1 MFEKLELPFAGFSRQ
16 NLRDNNMSKAAM
28 EALHPEVQNLITQL
42 GWKLTPIQEEA
53 TIDLCK
59 GNDRL
64 LVAPTGSGKTEA
76 AILPVVSRALEEK
89 WEGLSILYI
98 TPLRALNRDIDR
110 RLSRL
115 LEPLGLTVGLRHGDT
130 TQKERTKQSKNPPNL
145 LVTTPETTQIMML
158 GSRLRKHLSSVKV
171 IILDE
176 IHDLAGSER
185 GAQLMVGL
193 ERIEDI
199 STDSFQRIGL
209 SATVGNPKEVAKY
222 MSKTAIPILGP
233 APRFTEVIVHKEKPS
248 PEDEVL
254 SVQWSVS
261 PNSIA
266 AFRRLANS
274 LIQDS
279 PSLIFVNSR
288 SAAET
293 VAQRMSAIVP
303 EIKIGVH
310 HGSLAAETRK
320 KMEDNLRN
328 GELDGIIC
336 TSSLEL
342 GIDIGSIKRVHQ
354 LQSPR
359 AVDRLLQRMGRAE
372 HHLGGTGRGEILA
385 WEIDEISEC
394 AVIARKAMSSEL
406 EGIEWQTDP
415 GVVAANQFIQLA
427 IERGVV
433 PLENANQIIE
443 NCSIFKEWNYKSS
456 IGILRI
462 LNDRW
467 LIRLIEEPENSD
479 VTKWPAK
486 LWEELASRCEQ
497 DIPEKKPP
505 WDEEQEE
512 SDKIK
517 WKKAML
523 KVLPE
528 SLKKGW
534 YSPSGKASKSRT
546 DHISMIPDEISYRVR
561 DVVTRTVLGSVDE
574 AFVLSL
580 NNDASD
586 DSLGRARR
594 FVMAGR
600 TWQIVDADPEQEE
613 LLVAPT
619 KETGEAPV
627 WAGELPPVPKEV
639 AREVGKLRRST
650 AINLGAI
657 EDDETVIPFEDYP
670 LSPNAREL
678 LMYTIA
684 EHIDATGVLPD
695 EKTITI
701 EDRKGTI
708 VLNTCAGSKINETL
722 AYLIQAFG
730 SLKEGKMGR
739 TLIDPYRI
747 SIQIPG
753 TNSSDVLG
761 WLQDTPPIALPSLM
775 RMTIPN
781 GRAVRWRV
789 VQVAR
794 RMGVLQKGVDP
805 RRVNLQGLMR
815 RWKGTP
821 VIEEA
826 LSKLFHERMDIDSTI
841 DLLTDIQNGEIKVV
855 LTPPGPLGQSAKS
868 EKDLLLPSWSDK
880 ELREHLEVR
889 LLNERATLVC
899 LNCTNKIRRRVDRL
913 PERIE
918 ACSTC
923 SGTMQACSPERME
936 GMLIEWVESKDP
948 KISGKMTKN
957 AELIR
962 THGKDAVIC
971 MMGRGIAEET
981 ATRILRGHVFGE
993 RVRLLR
999 LIHNAELKY
1008 ASTRRYWG

>member
-1 MFEKLELPFAGFSRQ
+1 MGKT
-16 NLRDNNMSKAAM
+16 AM
-28 EALHPEVQNLITQL
+28 ETLHPRVRELITQL
-42 GWKLTPIQEEA
+42 GWDLTPIQEEA
-53 TIDLCK
+53 TIDLY
-59 GNDRL
+59 NNQDRL

-110 RLSRL
+110 RLSTM

-130 TQKERTKQSKNPPNL
+130 TQKERNKQSKNPPNL
-145 LVTTPETTQIMML
+145 LITTPETTQIMLL
-158 GSRLRKHLSSVKV
+158 GSRLREHLSKVKV

-185 GAQLMVGL
+185 GSQLMVGL
-193 ERIEDI
+193 ERIADI
-199 STDSFQRIGL
+199 NKGGFQRIGL
-209 SATVGNPKEVAKY
+209 SATVGNPNEVSKY
-222 MSKTAIPILGP
+222 MSKTAKPILGP

-248 PEDEVL
+248 AEDDIL

-274 LIQDS
+274 LIKDS

-293 VAQRMSAIVP
+293 VAQRLSAIVP

-310 HGSLAAETRK
+310 HGSLAAETRRN
-320 KMEDNLRN
+320 MEDKLRK
-328 GELDGIIC
+328 GELNGIIC

-385 WEIDEISEC
+385 WELDEISEC

-406 EGIEWQTDP
+406 EGIEWQTNP
-415 GVVAANQFIQLA
+415 GVVAANQFIQLG
-427 IERGVV
+427 IERSIV
-433 PLENANQIIE
+433 PLDKANQIIE
-443 NCSIFKEWNYKSS
+443 NCSIFDEWNYQSS
-456 IGILRI
+456 IDILRV

-467 LIRLIEEPENSD
+467 LIRLVEKPEESD

-486 LWEELASRCEQ
+486 LWEELASRCRE
-497 DIPEKKPP
+497 DIPDKKPP
-505 WDEEQEE
+505 WDEEQKDA
-512 SDKIK
+512 DKIK

-561 DVVTRTVLGSVDE
+561 DAVTRTVLGSVDE

-600 TWQIVDADPEQEE
+600 TWQIIDADPEQEE
-613 LLVAPT
+613 LLVAPI

-639 AREVGKLRRST
+639 AREVGQLRRSV
-650 AINLGAI
+650 AVSLGAV
-657 EDDETVIPFEDYP
+657 EDENNTISFEEYP
-670 LSPNAREL
+670 ISPSARDTL
-678 LMYTIA
+678 IYTIS
-684 EHIDATGVLPD
+684 EHLDATGVLPD
-695 EKTITI
+695 EKTVTI
-701 EDRKGTI
+701 EDRQGTI
-708 VLNTCAGSKINETL
+708 ILNTCAGSKINETL

-753 TNSSDVLG
+753 TTPSDVLG
-761 WLQDTPPIALPSLM
+761 WLQDTPPAALPSLM

-805 RRVNLQGLMR
+805 RKVNLQGLMR

-841 DLLTDIQNGEIKVV
+841 DFLTEIQNGDVKIL
-855 LTPPGPLGQSAKS
+855 LTPPGPLGQSMKS

-889 LLNERATLVC
+889 LLNERAVLVC
-899 LNCTNKIRRRVDRL
+899 LNCQNIMRKRVERFQ
-913 PERIE
+913 ERIE

-923 SGTMQACSPERME
+923 SGTMQACAPERME
-936 GMLIEWVESKDP
+936 SMLVDWVKSKDP
-948 KISGKMTKN
+948 KVSGKMTKN

-981 ATRILRGHVFGE
+981 ATRILRGHIFGE

-999 LIHNAELKY
+999 SIHNAELKY
-1008 ASTRRYWG
+1008 ASTRRYWS

>member
-1 MFEKLELPFAGFSRQ
+1 
-16 NLRDNNMSKAAM
+16 MSETAIGR
-28 EALHPEVQNLITQL
+28 LHPKVRELVTQL
-42 GWKLTPIQEEA
+42 GWELTPIQEEA
-53 TIDLCK
+53 TVDLCN
-59 GNDRL
+59 GHDRL

-76 AILPVVSRALEEK
+76 AILPVVSRAIEEN

-145 LVTTPETTQIMML
+145 LITTPETTQIMLL
-158 GSRLRKHLSSVKV
+158 GSRLRKHLAGVKV

-193 ERIEDI
+193 ERIADI
-199 STDSFQRIGL
+199 NSDSFQRIGL

-222 MSKTAIPILGP
+222 MSKNAKPILGP

-248 PEDEVL
+248 AEDEIL

-293 VAQRMSAIVP
+293 VAQRLSAIVP

-310 HGSLAAETRK
+310 HGSLAAETRRN
-320 KMEDNLRN
+320 MEDNLRK
-328 GELDGIIC
+328 GELNGIIC

-385 WEIDEISEC
+385 WEVDEISEC

-415 GVVAANQFIQLA
+415 GVVAANQFIQLG
-427 IERGVV
+427 IERSVV
-433 PLENANQIIE
+433 PLEKANEIIE
-443 NCSIFKEWNYKSS
+443 NCSLFKGWNYESS
-456 IGILRI
+456 IGILRV

-467 LIRLIEEPENSD
+467 LIRLVENPEDSD
-479 VTKWPAK
+479 VTKWPAR
-486 LWEELASRCEQ
+486 LWEELASRSSQ
-497 DIPEKKPP
+497 KIPEKRPP
-505 WDEEQEE
+505 WDEEQKD

-517 WKKAML
+517 WRKAMV
-523 KVLPE
+523 KVLPK

-561 DVVTRTVLGSVDE
+561 DVVTRAVLGSVDE

-613 LLVAPT
+613 LLVAPI

-639 AREVGKLRRST
+639 AREVGSLRRSV
-650 AINLGAI
+650 AITLGAM
-657 EDDETVIPFEDYP
+657 EDDENTILFDDYP
-670 LSPNAREL
+670 LSPSARESL
-678 LMYTIA
+678 VYTIS

-695 EKTITI
+695 EKTVTI
-701 EDRKGTI
+701 EERQGVI

-753 TNSSDVLG
+753 TNPSDILG

-805 RRVNLQGLMR
+805 RKVNLQGLMR

-826 LSKLFHERMDIDSTI
+826 LSKLFHERMDIDSTM
-841 DLLTDIQNGEIKVV
+841 DFLTSIQNGDIKIL
-855 LTPPGPLGQSAKS
+855 LTPPGPLGQSIKS

-889 LLNERATLVC
+889 LINERAVLVC
-899 LNCTNKIRRRVDRL
+899 LNCKNKTRRRVEKFS
-913 PERIE
+913 ERIE
-918 ACSTC
+918 PCSTC

-936 GMLIEWVESKDP
+936 SMLVDWVESRDP

-962 THGKDAVIC
+962 THGKDAIIC

-999 LIHNAELKY
+999 SIHNAELKY
-1008 ASTRRYWG
+1008 ASTRRYWS

>member
-1 MFEKLELPFAGFSRQ
+1 
-16 NLRDNNMSKAAM
+16 M
-28 EALHPEVQNLITQL
+28 ETLHPDVRNLITQL

-53 TIDLCK
+53 MIDLYN
-59 GNDRL
+59 GHDRL

-110 RLSRL
+110 RLSAM

-145 LVTTPETTQIMML
+145 LITTPETTQIMLL
-158 GSRLRKHLSSVKV
+158 GSRLRKHLSGVKV

-176 IHDLAGSER
+176 IHDLAGNER

-193 ERIEDI
+193 ERIADI
-199 STDSFQRIGL
+199 NKGLFQRIGL
-209 SATVGNPKEVAKY
+209 SATVGNPKEVANY
-222 MSKTAIPILGP
+222 MSKKAEPILGP
-233 APRFTEVIVHKEKPS
+233 APRFTEVVVHKEKTS
-248 PEDEVL
+248 AEDEIL

-274 LIQDS
+274 LINDS

-293 VAQRMSAIVP
+293 VAQRLSAIVP

-320 KMEDNLRN
+320 DMEDKLRQ
-328 GELDGIIC
+328 GELNGIIC

-385 WEIDEISEC
+385 WEVDEISEC
-394 AVIARKAMSSEL
+394 AVIARKAMAAEL

-433 PLENANQIIE
+433 PLEKANQIIK

-456 IGILRI
+456 IGILRV

-467 LIRLIEEPENSD
+467 LIRLVENPEDSD

-486 LWEELASRCEQ
+486 LWEELASRSDQ
-497 DIPEKKPP
+497 DIPAKRPP
-505 WDEEQEE
+505 WDEEQEDL
-512 SDKIK
+512 DKIK
-517 WKKAML
+517 WRRGML

-528 SLKKGW
+528 SLKNGW
-534 YSPSGKASKSRT
+534 FSPSGKASKSRT
-546 DHISMIPDEISYRVR
+546 EHISMIPDEISYRVR
-561 DVVTRTVLGSVDE
+561 DVVTRSVLGSVDE

-613 LLVAPT
+613 LLVAPI

-627 WAGELPPVPKEV
+627 WSGELPPVPKEV
-639 AREVGKLRRST
+639 AREVGKLRRSI
-650 AINLGAI
+650 AITLGAV
-657 EDDETVIPFEDYP
+657 ENDDSVVPFEEYP
-670 LSPNAREL
+670 LSPSAREAL
-678 LMYTIA
+678 IYA
-684 EHIDATGVLPD
+684 VSEHIEATGVLPD
-695 EKTITI
+695 EKTVTI
-701 EDRKGTI
+701 EDRQGTI

-722 AYLIQAFG
+722 AHLIQAFG
-730 SLKEGKMGR
+730 SLKDGKMGR

-753 TNSSDVLG
+753 TTSSDIIG

-805 RRVNLQGLMR
+805 RKVNLQGLMR

-826 LSKLFHERMDIDSTI
+826 LSKLFHERMDIDSTV
-841 DLLTDIQNGEIKVV
+841 DFLTDIQNGDIMI
-855 LTPPGPLGQSAKS
+855 LSTPPGPLGQSIKS

-889 LLNERATLVC
+889 LLNERAVLIC
-899 LNCTNKIRRRVDRL
+899 LNCKNKTRKRVDRF

-936 GMLIEWVESKDP
+936 SMLIDWVASRDP
-948 KISGKMTKN
+948 KVSGKMTKN

-999 LIHNAELKY
+999 SIHHAELKY
-1008 ASTRRYWG
+1008 ASTRRYWS

>member
-1 MFEKLELPFAGFSRQ
+1 
-16 NLRDNNMSKAAM
+16 MSKTAM
-28 EALHPEVQNLITQL
+28 ETLHPDVRNLITQL

-53 TIDLCK
+53 MIDLYN
-59 GNDRL
+59 GHDRL

-110 RLSRL
+110 RLSAM

-145 LVTTPETTQIMML
+145 LITTPETTQIMLL
-158 GSRLRKHLSSVKV
+158 GSRLRKHLSGVKV

-176 IHDLAGSER
+176 IHDLAGNER

-193 ERIEDI
+193 ERIADI
-199 STDSFQRIGL
+199 NKGLFQRIGL
-209 SATVGNPKEVAKY
+209 SATVGNPKEVANY
-222 MSKTAIPILGP
+222 MSKKAEPILGP
-233 APRFTEVIVHKEKPS
+233 APRFTEVVVHKEKTS
-248 PEDEVL
+248 AEDEIL

-274 LIQDS
+274 LINDS

-293 VAQRMSAIVP
+293 VAQRLSAIVP

-320 KMEDNLRN
+320 DMEDKLRQ
-328 GELDGIIC
+328 GELNGIIC

-385 WEIDEISEC
+385 WEVDEISEC
-394 AVIARKAMSSEL
+394 AVIARKAMAAEL

-433 PLENANQIIE
+433 PLEKANQIIK

-456 IGILRI
+456 IGILRV

-467 LIRLIEEPENSD
+467 LIRLVENPEDSD

-486 LWEELASRCEQ
+486 LWEELASRSDQ
-497 DIPEKKPP
+497 DIPAKRPP
-505 WDEEQEE
+505 WDEEQEDL
-512 SDKIK
+512 DKIK
-517 WKKAML
+517 WRRGML

-528 SLKKGW
+528 SLKNGW
-534 YSPSGKASKSRT
+534 FSPSGKASKSRT
-546 DHISMIPDEISYRVR
+546 EHISMIPDEISYRVR
-561 DVVTRTVLGSVDE
+561 DVVTRSVLGSVDE

-613 LLVAPT
+613 LLVAPI

-627 WAGELPPVPKEV
+627 WSGELPPVPKEV
-639 AREVGKLRRST
+639 AREVGKLRRSI
-650 AINLGAI
+650 AITLGAV
-657 EDDETVIPFEDYP
+657 ENDDSVVPFEEYP
-670 LSPNAREL
+670 LSPSAREAL
-678 LMYTIA
+678 IYA
-684 EHIDATGVLPD
+684 VSEHIEATGVLPD
-695 EKTITI
+695 EKTVTI
-701 EDRKGTI
+701 EDRQGTI

-722 AYLIQAFG
+722 AHLIQAFG
-730 SLKEGKMGR
+730 SLKDGKMGR

-753 TNSSDVLG
+753 TTSSDIIG

-805 RRVNLQGLMR
+805 RKVNLQGLMR

-826 LSKLFHERMDIDSTI
+826 LSKLFHERMDIDSTV
-841 DLLTDIQNGEIKVV
+841 DFLTDIQNGDIMI
-855 LTPPGPLGQSAKS
+855 LSTPPGPLGQSIKS

-889 LLNERATLVC
+889 LLNERAVLIC
-899 LNCTNKIRRRVDRL
+899 LNCKNKTRKRVDRF

-936 GMLIEWVESKDP
+936 SMLIDWVASRDP
-948 KISGKMTKN
+948 KVSGKMTKN

-999 LIHNAELKY
+999 SIHHAELKY
-1008 ASTRRYWG
+1008 ASTRRYWS